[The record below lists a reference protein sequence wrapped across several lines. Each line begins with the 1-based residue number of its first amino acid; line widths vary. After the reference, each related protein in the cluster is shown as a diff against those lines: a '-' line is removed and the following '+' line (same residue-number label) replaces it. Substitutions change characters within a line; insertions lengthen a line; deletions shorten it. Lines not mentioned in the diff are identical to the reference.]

1 MSKTNL
7 KPWVLLP
14 YTPHLKHN
22 MKRVLVLLALLMA
35 YQNASAQLFTKEKV
49 ANNIDNLDQKFLSWG
64 YFLGFNQYDFKF
76 NYEQDLKDILVDK
89 TFGFHLGLIG
99 DMRINDHLNLRLEPG
114 VFFTTRNLMYDESYF
129 AGTDFNSSDLMREVK
144 STYIHV
150 PLLLKV
156 STKRINNFKPFIIG
170 GFSTALNLSSN
181 QDNPDDNSAGEFRMR
196 KNTYFYEIGFGID
209 LYLLYFKF
217 TPSIRGIFAINDE
230 IIRDADP
237 NSPWTGNVAKMQ
249 TRGIFINFTFQ

>member
-1 MSKTNL
+1 
-7 KPWVLLP
+7 
-14 YTPHLKHN
+14 
-22 MKRVLVLLALLMA
+22 MKKILVFLTFLIAFQTA
-35 YQNASAQLFTKEKV
+35 TAQLFTKEKV

-76 NYEQDLKDILVDK
+76 DYEENLDDILVDK

-99 DMRINDHLNLRLEPG
+99 DMRINDYMNLRLEPG
-114 VFFTTRNLMYDESYF
+114 VFFTTRNLMYNESYF
-129 AGTDFNSSDLMREVK
+129 AGTDYNDSDLLREVK
-144 STYIHV
+144 STYIHI

-181 QDNPDDNSAGEFRMR
+181 QDNPDDNSAGEFRMK

-230 IIRDADP
+230 IVRDANP